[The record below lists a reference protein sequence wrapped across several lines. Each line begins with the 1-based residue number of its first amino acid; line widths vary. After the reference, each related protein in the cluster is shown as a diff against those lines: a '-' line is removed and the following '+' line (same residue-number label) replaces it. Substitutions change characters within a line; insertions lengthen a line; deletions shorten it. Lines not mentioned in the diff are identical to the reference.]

1 MAQIG
6 VAVVVLKDDTVLLT
20 RREDFEVWCLPGG
33 AVDPHEAVDQ
43 AAIREVFEETGLQ
56 VELTHFVGLLS
67 KPFWG
72 RQGVHLAV
80 FAARPL
86 TLTLHAD
93 PAEVGA
99 VDFFPVGA
107 LPEPLLEDHGR
118 LIAAARAGATGHLWL
133 NRSQTPPRFA
143 DRAELYAWRDQ
154 SGLSRAAAY
163 QQLMQEIG
171 AQATEVVLGPT
182 QENEGQG

>member
-6 VAVVVLKDDTVLLT
+6 VVVAVLKDDTVLLT

-33 AVDPHEAVDQ
+33 AIDPHETADQ
-43 AAIREVFEETGLQ
+43 AAVREVFEEAGLQ

-67 KPFWG
+67 RPFWG
-72 RQGVHLAV
+72 RQGTHLAV
-80 FAARPL
+80 FAARPI
-86 TLTLHAD
+86 TLTLNAD

-107 LPEPLLEDHGR
+107 LPEPLIWDHHP
-118 LIAAARAGATGHLWL
+118 LIAAAHAGTTGHLWV
-133 NRSQTPPRFA
+133 NRARTPPRFA

-154 SGLSRAAAY
+154 SGLSRAEAY
-163 QQLMQEIG
+163 QQLLHEIG
-171 AQATEVVLGPT
+171 PQTVEVVLGPA
-182 QENEGQG
+182 QGTEVAG